1 MKAENKIAWF
11 NIESKAMLVSI
22 LGLAYY
28 FLIAIILF
36 KPSFID
42 KINNKILLDINFYY
56 ILFLSVCL
64 SFAWLVMNMVLTK
77 FLLAFN
83 QERVEQSQ
91 TDIFINSMFYSVGYL
106 SCALLVNYIL
116 DYDFRYFV
124 AYAYLFLSLR
134 IIWVILKF
142 AFRKV

>member
-42 KINNKILLDINFYY
+42 KINNKILLDIDFYY

-91 TDIFINSMFYSVGYL
+91 TDVFINSMFYSVGYL
-106 SCALLVNYIL
+106 SCALLINYIL

>member
-1 MKAENKIAWF
+1 MKSENKIAWF
-11 NIESKAMLVSI
+11 NIESKAVLFSV

>member
-1 MKAENKIAWF
+1 MKTENRLDWF
-11 NIESKAMLVSI
+11 SIDSKAMLFSI
-22 LGLAYY
+22 LGLSYY

-56 ILFLSVCL
+56 ILFLSLCL
-64 SFAWLVMNMVLTK
+64 SFVWLIMNMILTK

-91 TDIFINSMFYSVGYL
+91 TDLFINSMFYSVGYL
-106 SCALLVNYIL
+106 SCALLINYIL

-124 AYAYLFLSLR
+124 AYAYLFLSIR

-142 AFRKV
+142 TFRKV

>member
-1 MKAENKIAWF
+1 NKIAWF

-42 KINNKILLDINFYY
+42 KINNKILLDIDFYY

-91 TDIFINSMFYSVGYL
+91 TDVFINSMFYSVGYL
-106 SCALLVNYIL
+106 SCALLINYIL

>member
-1 MKAENKIAWF
+1 MKAENKIEWF
-11 NIESKAMLVSI
+11 SIDSKAVLFSVF
-22 LGLAYY
+22 GLSYY
-28 FLIAIILF
+28 FLIAIVLF

-42 KINNKILLDINFYY
+42 RINNRLLLDINFYY
-56 ILFLSVCL
+56 ILFFSICL
-64 SFAWLVMNMVLTK
+64 SFAWLIMNVVLTR
-77 FLLAFN
+77 FLLFFN
-83 QERVEQSQ
+83 QEKKVNNL
-91 TDIFINSMFYSVGYL
+91 TDVFINSMFYSVGYL
-106 SCALLVNYIL
+106 SCALLLNYIL

>member
-1 MKAENKIAWF
+1 MKSENKIAWF
-11 NIESKAMLVSI
+11 NIESKAVLFSV

-83 QERVEQSQ
+83 QEREEQSQ
-91 TDIFINSMFYSVGYL
+91 TDVFINSMFYSVGYL

>member
-91 TDIFINSMFYSVGYL
+91 TDVFINSMFYSVGYL